1 MTEWLYSVLASF
13 IVFSYSLTHCLG
25 LDGLK
30 ISFTVGLAPK
40 GARERWVPFEK
51 FYDCV
56 VVYSDVHYYMR
67 AVFCFS
73 FTNLLEIL
81 DGRSLNLVLTDVGF
95 STNGAYLHIALFIGL
110 IFRV

>member
-67 AVFCFS
+67 AVFCFKPFGNS
-73 FTNLLEIL
+73 GRAFTEF
-81 DGRSLNLVLTDVGF
+81 GTDRRWV
-95 STNGAYLHIALFIGL
+95 
-110 IFRV
+110 